1 MLTPIGLRLIKVV
14 FDLKGERM
22 QGVVSKKMQIGI
34 IAAFVAAI
42 LAIGMGFGAQPAYA
56 KQNSTLTPGDTT
68 VVMKGTKTGTLYKVK
83 NGTTTSGV
91 TLVGFKNPK
100 KAPAVLDE
108 ELEYNGTT
116 YEIGVIAKNAFKG
129 TKLKKV
135 TLPKYVWKIKAKA
148 FAKSKIKTVTITT
161 PKVTE
166 RGMSLSKKN
175 VKKSLKSS
183 KVKTI
188 KCAAGAK
195 SMKKTYKKYFKK
207 SNSGKKVKVK

>member
-1 MLTPIGLRLIKVV
+1 
-14 FDLKGERM
+14 M

-42 LAIGMGFGAQPAYA
+42 LAVGMGFGVQPAYA
-56 KQNSTLTPGDTT
+56 KQNNTLTPGDT
-68 VVMKGTKTGTLYKVK
+68 VVYMKGTKTGTLYKVK
-83 NGTTTSGV
+83 NGSSTSGV
-91 TLVGFKNPK
+91 TLLGFKSPK
-100 KAPAVLDE
+100 KAPKVLDE
-108 ELEYNGTT
+108 ELEYKGTT

-135 TLPKYVWKIKAKA
+135 TLPKYVWKLSAKA

-166 RGMSLSKKN
+166 RGKSLTKKN
-175 VKKSLKSS
+175 VKKSLKKS

-207 SNSGKKVKVK
+207 NNSGKKVKVK

>member
-1 MLTPIGLRLIKVV
+1 M
-14 FDLKGERM
+14 KGERM
-22 QGVVSKKMQIGI
+22 QGVLSKKMQIGI

-42 LAIGMGFGAQPAYA
+42 LAIGMGLTAQPAYA
-56 KQNSTLTPGDTT
+56 KQNNTLTPGQAT
-68 VVMKGTKTGTLYKVK
+68 VEMKGTKTGTIYKVK
-83 NGTTTSGV
+83 NQTATSGV

-116 YEIGVIAKNAFKG
+116 YEIGVIAKKAFKG

-161 PKVTE
+161 PKVTD
-166 RGMSLSKKN
+166 RGKSLTKKN
-175 VKKSLKSS
+175 VKKSLKGS

-188 KCAAGAK
+188 KCKAGAK
-195 SMKKTYKKYFKK
+195 AMKKTYKKAFKK
-207 SNSGKKVKVK
+207 KNSGKKVKVK